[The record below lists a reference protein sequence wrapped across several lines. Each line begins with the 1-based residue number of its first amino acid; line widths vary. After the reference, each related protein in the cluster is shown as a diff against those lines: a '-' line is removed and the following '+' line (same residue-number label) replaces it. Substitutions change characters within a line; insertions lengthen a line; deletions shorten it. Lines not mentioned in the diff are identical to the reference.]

1 MVLTAACLG
10 LRASE
15 LVGLQWADIDFLN
28 LTLKVERSVAQGE
41 INGTKTETS
50 ESVLPLHPALAEL
63 LQVHRQRSV
72 YVQPTDFVFA
82 GDSGRPRWASEI
94 VKHYIKPAAAAAK
107 IQGRVGW
114 HTFRHSYSTLL
125 RAHGTDVKVQQE
137 LLRHS
142 NIQTT
147 LNIYTEAVS
156 EQKREAAGKVAAELL
171 PVVPVGTRAIQ

>member
-1 MVLTAACLG
+1 LAA
-10 LRASE
+10 
-15 LVGLQWADIDFLN
+15 
-28 LTLKVERSVAQGE
+28 
-41 INGTKTETS
+41 
-50 ESVLPLHPALAEL
+50 L
-63 LQVHRQRSV
+63 LQAHRQWSA
-72 YVQPTDFVFA
+72 YVQATDFVFA
-82 GDSGRPRWASEI
+82 GDSGRPRWSSEI
-94 VKHYIKPAAAAAK
+94 VKNYIGPAATAAK
-107 IQGRVGW
+107 IQGKVGW

-147 LNIYTEAVS
+147 LNVYTEAVS